1 MMIAPLA
8 ASRAGLACL
17 LLALVASSF
26 SSPAEAV
33 VLAWYYGPYEDQIG
47 TDTPCGLS
55 GTEARLNGYAAH
67 SLLPPNL
74 TPAVGE
80 VFYAKL
86 VLGAPGNPCVI
97 SAVDIQLILPSGVT
111 TAISAANP
119 VYCFARLPPDAQHLS
134 VWLDNLAYDGG
145 YGCPQSFPQGSYGKR
160 ILAPN
165 GGVGAGLWGMA
176 SGFYLE
182 FLVPLTA
189 STPQNGANSISFRV
203 QPDLSEFGSPGV
215 PANVNSDVV
224 FRSPFE
230 DQGLT
235 LDICGVA
242 PVAQGC

>member
-1 MMIAPLA
+1 M
-8 ASRAGLACL
+8 SRSSSAFACFL
-17 LLALVASSF
+17 MALVANSLSTA
-26 SSPAEAV
+26 AEAA
-33 VLAWYYGPYEDQIG
+33 VLAWHYGPYEYQIG

-55 GTEARLNGYAAH
+55 GTEPRLNGYAAH

-80 VFYAKL
+80 IFYAKL
-86 VLGAPGNPCVI
+86 VLGAPGNPCLG

-119 VYCFARLPPDAQHLS
+119 VFCFARLPPTAQHNYYL
-134 VWLDNLAYDGG
+134 LDNLAYDVG
-145 YGCPQSFPQGSYGKR
+145 YGCPQSFPQGTYGQR

-165 GGVGAGLWGMA
+165 GGVDAGLWGMA
-176 SGFYLE
+176 AGFYLE
-182 FLVPLTA
+182 FLVPLT
-189 STPQNGANSISFRV
+189 SSVPQNGANSISFRV
-203 QPDLSEFGSPGV
+203 SPDLSEFGSPGV
-215 PANVNSDVV
+215 PANVNSDVI
-224 FRSPFE
+224 FRTPFE